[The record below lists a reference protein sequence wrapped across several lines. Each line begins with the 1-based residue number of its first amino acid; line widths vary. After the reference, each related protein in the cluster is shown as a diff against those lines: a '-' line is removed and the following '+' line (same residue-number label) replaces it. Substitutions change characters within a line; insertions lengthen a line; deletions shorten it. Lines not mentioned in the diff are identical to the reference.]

1 MATQEANQAKIDE
14 IAAQVTAVGVGVEKV
29 RAEVQALKDAYDDG
43 QTLSFAAVDEAVAS
57 VGTAVAGVDEI
68 NDDVVTPP
76 VDPPVD
82 PPVEPGEETPAT

>member
-14 IAAQVTAVGVGVEKV
+14 IAAQVTAVGVGVEKG

-76 VDPPVD
+76 VDPPV
-82 PPVEPGEETPAT
+82 EPGEETPTP